1 MTNIAPRKR
10 LTRRRFI
17 NLVGK
22 AGGYAAVYNT
32 MAAMGLLPVPAAYA
46 GPPQL
51 APDSGRGV
59 RVVILGAGIG
69 GLTAAYELGKAGYEC
84 VVIEARDRPGG
95 RAWTLRGG
103 DRVEETDSVQTVEW
117 ARAEHLYFN
126 AGPARLPQHHAAIL
140 AYCREFA
147 VPLEVIVNDN
157 RNALLQHDRAFDG
170 RPVRQRQVRGD
181 IAGHLAELLAKALD
195 KGALDEAIG
204 DIDKDKLLAFVRGFG
219 ALGKDLAY
227 RGSPRAGYDVL
238 PGAGLEFGKLSSPL
252 ALKTLTQSPFWQAVT
267 SFPDGFAQAATMLQP
282 VGGMDRVAAALARRL
297 DKVITYNAA
306 VTRVARSGESGA
318 RVVYKD
324 RSGAETS
331 VEAAFVLITLP
342 LPALTRVDVDFSP
355 QHRAAIA
362 AGAADYVPAAKI
374 AFYSGRRFWEEDEQ
388 IYGGIS
394 WTTQDITQIWYP
406 STNFHGTD
414 GIVLGAYVWSQDIGG
429 RLAALSPAEGIRLA
443 VAQGAKLHANYPA
456 EVSRGVAVSWA
467 RVPFSY
473 GGWCEWS
480 EENKRNAYPVL
491 LEPDG
496 PLFLAGEHLSN
507 VPGWQEGS
515 ILSAHKAVAAI
526 AQRTAARKN

>member
-1 MTNIAPRKR
+1 MTATAPRPP

-22 AGGYAAVYNT
+22 AGGYAAIYNT

-51 APDSGRGV
+51 QPGSGRGV
-59 RVVILGAGIG
+59 RVVVLGAGIG

-84 VVIEARDRPGG
+84 VVLEARDRAGG

-103 DRVEETDSVQTVEW
+103 DKVEETDSVQTAAWE
-117 ARAEHLYFN
+117 RADHLYFN
-126 AGPARLPQHHAAIL
+126 PGPARLPQHHAAIL
-140 AYCREFA
+140 GYAREFG

-157 RNALLQHDRAFDG
+157 RNALAQHDRAFEG
-170 RPVRQRQVRGD
+170 KPVSQRQVRGD

-204 DIDKDKLLAFVRGFG
+204 EIDKEKLLAFVRGFG
-219 ALGKDLAY
+219 ALQKDLTY
-227 RGSPRAGYDVL
+227 QGSPRAGYDVL
-238 PGAGLEFGKLSSPL
+238 PVAGLEFGKLSSPL
-252 ALKTLTQSPFWQAVT
+252 ALKVLTQSPFWQLAT
-267 SFPDGFAQAATMLQP
+267 SFPDGFTQAATMLQP
-282 VGGMDRVAAALARRL
+282 VGGMDRIAAAVARRL
-297 DKVITYNAA
+297 GDVVTYGAE
-306 VTRVARSGESGA
+306 VTRVARTGESSA
-318 RVVYKD
+318 VVVYKD
-324 RSGAETS
+324 RSGAEKS
-331 VEAAFVLITLP
+331 IEAPFVLITLP
-342 LPALTRVDVDFSP
+342 LPALRRLDVDFSP
-355 QHRAAIA
+355 PYRTAAA
-362 AGAADYVPAAKI
+362 AGAGDYVPAVKA
-374 AFYSGRRFWEEDEQ
+374 AFYCGRRFWEEDER

-406 STNFHGTD
+406 STNFHGRD
-414 GIVLGAYVWSQDIGG
+414 GILLGAYVWTHEIGERFTG
-429 RLAALSPAEGIRLA
+429 QPPDERLRRA
-443 VAQGAKLHANYPA
+443 VAQGAKLHPNYAA
-456 EVSRGVAVSWA
+456 EVSRGVCVSWTKI
-467 RVPFSY
+467 PFSY

-526 AQRTAARKN
+526 AERAAARKI